1 MKMKRHKLLNSLSA
15 KGLGKLLLASIICI
29 SLFAY
34 AQEPGAE
41 SPPGQASE
49 EAPGG
54 AVGGAGDAGGTLSVE
69 SREYHLKAAFLRYV
83 AKFVDWPSDAIPVD
97 KINICVLGQV
107 PNFKAINSIN
117 GKVVNDRAINIT
129 KVLQAN
135 DAKGTCQILFVTKT
149 EEENVSNIV
158 STLNGLP
165 ILSFGDMENF
175 AAKGGNMNFYIA
187 NNRLAIMINPP
198 SVDKAKLKINPRML
212 KVVTVVPNVDN
223 AAKKSVTN

>member
-1 MKMKRHKLLNSLSA
+1 MKRKNLFNSLSA
-15 KGLGKLLLASIICI
+15 KGLLKLLLASVICI
-29 SLFAY
+29 SLFAF

-41 SPPGQASE
+41 SPPGEAGE

-54 AVGGAGDAGGTLSVE
+54 AEGGILSIE

-83 AKFVDWPSDAIPVD
+83 AKFVEWPSEAIPVD
-97 KINICVLGQV
+97 KINICILGQV
-107 PNFKAINSIN
+107 PNFRAINSIN

-129 KVLQAN
+129 KVLEVN
-135 DAKGTCQILFVTKT
+135 DAKGACQILFVTKT
-149 EEENVSNIV
+149 EEENVPNIV
-158 STLNGLP
+158 NTLTGLP
-165 ILSFGDMENF
+165 VLSFGDMENF

-198 SVDKAKLKINPRML
+198 SVDKARLKINPRML

-223 AAKKSVTN
+223 AAKPVTN